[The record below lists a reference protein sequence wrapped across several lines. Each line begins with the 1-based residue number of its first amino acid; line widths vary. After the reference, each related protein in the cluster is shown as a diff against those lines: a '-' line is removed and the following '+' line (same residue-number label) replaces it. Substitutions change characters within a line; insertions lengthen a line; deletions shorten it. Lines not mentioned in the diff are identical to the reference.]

1 MPRCGL
7 LGSIIISFVSLTLA
21 QNDSPTSTSS
31 TQTTVATQAASG
43 VHVADAGRTA
53 NAAPPSDALPEAGPM
68 PIAHAVAVSKQPVN
82 STLSEKD
89 QRFSFD
95 KRPRLVLM
103 PLFNLNGAGF
113 GNSASVSAGVGFDS
127 RKLILES
134 LGSYNAARKTNDGT
148 GNNPKGHI
156 RSLNASAYYRLP
168 NYWFLG
174 TSGGWDQLSTTN
186 YTKQSWGMRFGG
198 GSDFIVKDTSF
209 RLIGTYTPATFDHS
223 NGIQGPSIQLM
234 LPSPLAQGHV
244 MFVENLD
251 IMFLHDTITDP
262 NDKVLTEQQKA
273 HRSHTATLSL
283 GLVFRF

>member
-1 MPRCGL
+1 MPRRSL
-7 LGSIIISFVSLTLA
+7 LGSIILSVASLTFA
-21 QNDSPTSTSS
+21 QANPPNTDS
-31 TQTTVATQAASG
+31 TQTAVVTQVPGGTRLADASG
-43 VHVADAGRTA
+43 SPNSVSDSDATSAQSLPLA
-53 NAAPPSDALPEAGPM
+53 NA
-68 PIAHAVAVSKQPVN
+68 IAVSTPPVI
-82 STLSEKD
+82 STLSAKD

-95 KRPRLVLM
+95 RRPRLVLM

-113 GNSASVSAGVGFDS
+113 GNSVSVSAGVGFDS

>member
-1 MPRCGL
+1 MPRCSL
-7 LGSIIISFVSLTLA
+7 LGSIIISLVSLTLA
-21 QNDSPTSTSS
+21 QNSSPTSSS
-31 TQTTVATQAASG
+31 SAQTTGATQAAR
-43 VHVADAGRTA
+43 VQFADASRTA
-53 NAAPPSDALPEAGPM
+53 NAVPAYDALPAAGPI
-68 PIAHAVAVSKQPVN
+68 PIVPAAATSKPHVN
-82 STLSEKD
+82 STLSAKD
-89 QRFSFD
+89 RRFNFD
-95 KRPRLVLM
+95 TRPRLVFM

-127 RKLILES
+127 KHLILES
-134 LGSYNAARKTNDGT
+134 LGSYNNARKTNDGT
-148 GNNPKGHI
+148 GNNPKGHV

-168 NYWFLG
+168 NYWFFG

-186 YTKQSWGMRFGG
+186 YTKQSWGMKFGG

-209 RLIGTYTPATFDHS
+209 RLIGSYKPAAFDHR
-223 NGIQGPSIQLM
+223 NGSQGPSIQFM
-234 LPSPLAQGHV
+234 IPSPLAQGHV

-262 NDKVLTEQQKA
+262 NDKVLTEQQKS